1 MLSGGSGID
10 VQEILISRLVG
21 PRSVEDCS
29 PPDLVPVE
37 EIVHYIAGDLGDSMQ
52 HNKGIMEDW

>member
-1 MLSGGSGID
+1 
-10 VQEILISRLVG
+10 
-21 PRSVEDCS
+21 VEDCS